1 MAPTK
6 DEEQLVKNQVELT
19 QAKIGAIQTKKELEE
34 KELELANVG
43 IVASDSNTNS
53 DSNFLALTTS
63 KITHSNISK

>member
-1 MAPTK
+1 MMAPTK

-53 DSNFLALTTS
+53 DSNFLALTTRVPL
-63 KITHSNISK
+63 K

>member
-1 MAPTK
+1 MMAPTK

-63 KITHSNISK
+63 KNNSL